1 MALDGSPPAG
11 FGPFSDDTAN
21 GTCYLIIDATGANW
35 EVGYGYYLTGPGE
48 LVRTQVTMNSS
59 VTTSKISFSSGT
71 KTIMIVE
78 HAHVQMQ
85 KMAALPISIGNNWAM
100 P

>member
-1 MALDGSPPAG
+1 
-11 FGPFSDDTAN
+11 
-21 GTCYLIIDATGANW
+21 
-35 EVGYGYYLTGPGE
+35 
-48 LVRTQVTMNSS
+48 
-59 VTTSKISFSSGT
+59 
-71 KTIMIVE
+71 MIVE